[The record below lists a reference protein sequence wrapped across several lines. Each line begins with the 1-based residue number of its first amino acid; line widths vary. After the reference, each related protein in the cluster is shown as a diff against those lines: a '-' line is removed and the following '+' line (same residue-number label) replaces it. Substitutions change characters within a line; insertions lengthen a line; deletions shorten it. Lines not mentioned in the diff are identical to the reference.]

1 MRLDVSRETW
11 EGTMTDLEI
20 VQANKMT
27 KIREVAKKAGISED
41 FLECYGEYKAKLS
54 ESFQTEIKGN
64 KDGKLIL
71 VTAINPTKAGEG
83 KTTTTV
89 GLIDGMAK
97 IGKKVFGA
105 LREPSLGPVFG
116 LKGGATGGG
125 YAQVVPMEEIN
136 LHFTGDMHAITTANN
151 LISAALDNHIFHGN
165 ELNIDPE
172 NVLWKRCLDMN
183 DRALRTITVAQGEKN
198 GVSRTDG
205 FNITVASEIMAIL
218 CLSNDIYDFQR
229 RVEKCVVALDISGKP
244 ITVKELNVA
253 GAVAVVMKDAIKPN
267 LVQTLE
273 HTPVLIHGGPF
284 ANIAHGCNSVI
295 ATKTAMKIADYTV
308 TEAGFGADLGC
319 EKFMDIKCRMA
330 DLKPDAVVLVVTIRA
345 LKLHGEVEQSQLT
358 QENVA
363 AVENGFENVV
373 KHVETL
379 EAFAVP
385 YIIALNHFYLDTDKE
400 VEKVLELCATNNYPC
415 SIAKGWEKGGAGMV
429 ELAEK
434 VVELCEKPNN
444 FKFIYNVEDTIEKK
458 VEEIVKAVY
467 GGKDVVYTEKAQKQ
481 LEEFKKFGWEKMP
494 ICMAKTPN
502 SLTDNAKIV
511 GRPRDFTVTV
521 KELRISAGA
530 GFVVVLTGNI
540 MTMPGLPKKPAAE
553 SIGITEEGKT
563 YGLF

>member
-1 MRLDVSRETW
+1 
-11 EGTMTDLEI
+11 MTDLEI
-20 VQANKMT
+20 VQANKMD
-27 KIREVAKKAGISED
+27 KIKEVAKKAGIAED
-41 FLECYGEYKAKLS
+41 YLECYGDYKAKLS
-54 ESFQTEIKGN
+54 ESFQEEIAN
-64 KDGKLIL
+64 NESGKLIL

-165 ELNIDPE
+165 ELNINPD

-183 DRALRTITVAQGEKN
+183 DRALRIITVAQGDKN
-198 GVSRTDG
+198 GVTRTDG

-218 CLSNDIYDFQR
+218 CLSNDINDFQQ
-229 RVEKCVVALDISGKP
+229 RVEKCIVAFDFEGNP

-330 DLKPDAVVLVVTIRA
+330 EIKPDAVVLVVTIRA
-345 LKLHGEVEQSQLT
+345 LKLHGEVEQNQLT

-363 AVENGFENVV
+363 AVEKGFENVV

-379 EAFAVP
+379 DSFGVP
-385 YIIALNHFYLDTDKE
+385 YVIALNHFYLDTDKE
-400 VEKVLELCATNNYPC
+400 VGKVIELCNQHGYPV
-415 SIAKGWEKGGAGMV
+415 SMAKGWEKGGEGMI

-434 VVELCEKPNN
+434 VVKLCDEQNHFN
-444 FKFIYNVEDTIEKK
+444 FIYDVDDTIEQK
-458 VEEIVKAVY
+458 VEKIVKTVY
-467 GGKDVVYTEKAQKQ
+467 GGKEVVYTEKAQEQ
-481 LEEFKKFGWEKMP
+481 LKRFRELGWDKMP
-494 ICMAKTPN
+494 VCMAKTPN

-511 GRPRDFTVTV
+511 GRPRDFIVTV

-530 GFVVVLTGNI
+530 GFVVILTGSI

-553 SIGITEEGKT
+553 NIGIDEKGKT

>member
-1 MRLDVSRETW
+1 
-11 EGTMTDLEI
+11 MTDLEI
-20 VQANKMT
+20 VQANKMD
-27 KIREVAKKAGISED
+27 KIKEVAKKAGIAED
-41 FLECYGEYKAKLS
+41 YLECYGDYKAKLS
-54 ESFQTEIKGN
+54 ESFQEEIAN
-64 KDGKLIL
+64 NESGKLIL

-165 ELNIDPE
+165 ELNINPD

-183 DRALRTITVAQGEKN
+183 DRALRIITVAQGDKN
-198 GVSRTDG
+198 GVTRTDG

-218 CLSNDIYDFQR
+218 CLSNDINDFQQ
-229 RVEKCVVALDISGKP
+229 RVEKCIVAFDFEGNP
-244 ITVKELNVA
+244 VTVKELNVA

-330 DLKPDAVVLVVTIRA
+330 EIKPDAVVLVVTIRA
-345 LKLHGEVEQSQLT
+345 LKLHGEVEQNQLT

-363 AVENGFENVV
+363 AVEKGFENVV

-379 EAFAVP
+379 DSFGVP
-385 YIIALNHFYLDTDKE
+385 YVIALNHFYLDTDKE
-400 VEKVLELCATNNYPC
+400 VGKVIELCNQHGYPV
-415 SIAKGWEKGGAGMV
+415 SMAKGWEKGGEGMI

-434 VVELCEKPNN
+434 VVKLCDEQNHFN
-444 FKFIYNVEDTIEKK
+444 FIYDVDDTIEQK
-458 VEEIVKAVY
+458 VEKIVKTVY
-467 GGKDVVYTEKAQKQ
+467 GGKEVVYTEKAQEQ
-481 LEEFKKFGWEKMP
+481 LKRFRELGWDKMP
-494 ICMAKTPN
+494 VCMAKTPN

-511 GRPRDFTVTV
+511 GRPRDFIVTV

-530 GFVVVLTGNI
+530 GFVVILTGSI

-553 SIGITEEGKT
+553 NIGIDEKGKT

>member
-1 MRLDVSRETW
+1 
-11 EGTMTDLEI
+11 MTDLEI
-20 VQANKMT
+20 VQANKMD
-27 KIREVAKKAGISED
+27 KIKEVAKKAGIAED
-41 FLECYGEYKAKLS
+41 YLECYGDYKAKLS
-54 ESFQTEIKGN
+54 ESFQDEIANN
-64 KDGKLIL
+64 KSGKLIL

-165 ELNIDPE
+165 ALNIDPE

-183 DRALRTITVAQGEKN
+183 DRALRTITVAQGDKN
-198 GVSRTDG
+198 GVARTDG

-218 CLSNDIYDFQR
+218 CLSNDINDFQQ
-229 RVEKCVVALDISGKP
+229 RVEKCIVAFDLEGKP

-330 DLKPDAVVLVVTIRA
+330 QIKPDAVVLVVTIRA
-345 LKLHGEVEQSQLT
+345 LKLHGEVEQNRLT
-358 QENVA
+358 EENVL
-363 AVENGFENVV
+363 AVEKGFENVV

-379 EAFAVP
+379 VSFGVP

-400 VEKVLELCATNNYPC
+400 VDKVMELCNEHGYPV
-415 SIAKGWEKGGAGMV
+415 SMAKGWEKGGEGMI

-434 VVELCEKPNN
+434 VVNLCDEPNH
-444 FKFIYNVEDTIEKK
+444 FDFIYDVDETIEQK
-458 VEEIVKAVY
+458 VEKIVKTVY
-467 GGKDVVYTEKAQKQ
+467 GGKEVVYTEKAQEQINK
-481 LEEFKKFGWEKMP
+481 FKELGWDNLP
-494 ICMAKTPN
+494 VCMAKTPN

-511 GRPRDFTVTV
+511 GRPRDFTITV

-530 GFVVVLTGNI
+530 GFVVVLTGSI

-553 SIGITEEGKT
+553 SIGINEEGKT